1 MKSSSTAALLPFG
14 FLTLALFFL
23 GCSSQ
28 TKESSEQ
35 PAEATAAPEV
45 SQDQNVAAV
54 DASTLAQ
61 QDRLKQKASMLVVKA
76 NELANAG
83 QYKPALD
90 NYEEALRFDA
100 SNAEALQGKANMQRM
115 LATNVA
121 DGSQDAAANAA
132 ANREAMAEKAR
143 VYYQD
148 GLRAMANMDYDKAV
162 QDLTMAYQLVKYDPL
177 PANVGLSAQEVK
189 NALDDATLKKDEYDR
204 ASEMRRRDEI
214 SRIQKEEE
222 DRERKRL
229 ERRLQNLW
237 DNAIA
242 KFENEEFER
251 CENICNEIIRLDY
264 QSTKA
269 PQLKEAARRAR
280 HALAKEGNIRA
291 HREENDRIL
300 QEIKDATIIQ
310 TEIVR
315 FTSERE
321 WQKKND
327 RGDRSL
333 QQGLLEQSE
342 EDREVKSRLANATL
356 PSVNWSQK
364 TIQDVA
370 DSLRPQ
376 VGVNIIVTPAAK
388 EAATAELNLELK
400 QVTAERA
407 LEAACDALS
416 ITYAISD
423 GVVKIQTKEESRKN
437 KIIEFYEINDLVTPI
452 TPFPGPQLNLSAS
465 GVNQS
470 QLEAEKEGEGD
481 PTGAIETDKL
491 IDMIKKAVDNE
502 WDSDDGNKIEPK
514 NGVLIVRQTPEKQ
527 RLVRKILQD
536 LRRGTGLQVC
546 IEARFI
552 TVENNFL
559 QEIGV
564 DLRGLGNDTAGV
576 GVPGVGRDRTFDDF
590 GPAGTGVGTPLR
602 PLGVG
607 TPSSPQG
614 IGTGTDSGFNFND
627 FTETDVR
634 ARSENLFDERLG
646 RPNVLDETGGAAF
659 QFAYLDDTQLEVIL
673 RAVQKYE
680 RLNTLHAPKLTVYNT
695 QRANLTVLN
704 EIAYIKDFDVEIA
717 QAAVIADPIVDKIRE
732 GVVLDVKPIVSH
744 DRKYVTLE
752 LRPTVASL
760 VRPIRLFQTQLAIGA
775 AVTIQLPELHK
786 ESVGTT
792 VVVPDNGTLLLGG
805 LKFAEEKT
813 LDSKVPFLGDIPVL
827 SFFFSRTGKYTNLKD
842 LLILVKVKI
851 VVMSELEPG
860 ASEVDNLK

>member
-35 PAEATAAPEV
+35 PAEATAAPEM

-61 QDRLKQKASMLVVKA
+61 QDRLKQKASMLVTKA

-83 QYKPALD
+83 QYKLALD

-100 SNAEALQGKANMQRM
+100 SNADAVQGKANMQRM

-121 DGSQDAAANAA
+121 DGTQDAAANAA

-214 SRIQKEEE
+214 ARIQKEEE
-222 DRERKRL
+222 ERERKRL

-269 PQLKEAARRAR
+269 PELKEAARRAR

-291 HREENDRIL
+291 HREEHDRIL

-315 FTSERE
+315 FTNERE
-321 WQKKND
+321 WQKKNE

-342 EDREVKSRLANATL
+342 EDREVKNRLANATL

-416 ITYAISD
+416 ITYSISD
-423 GVVKIQTKEESRKN
+423 GVVKIQTKEEARKN
-437 KIIEFYEINDLVTPI
+437 KVIEFYEINDLVTPI
-452 TPFPGPQLNLSAS
+452 MSFPGVQLNLSAS
-465 GVNQS
+465 GVNQA
-470 QLEAEKEGEGD
+470 QLEEEGKDEGEA
-481 PTGAIETDKL
+481 TGAIETDKL

-514 NGVLIVRQTPEKQ
+514 SGVLIVRQTPEKQ
-527 RLVRKILQD
+527 RLVRKLLQD
-536 LRRGTGLQVC
+536 LRRGTGLQVN

-564 DLRGLGNDTAGV
+564 DLRGLGNDSAGV
-576 GVPGVGRDRTFDDF
+576 GIPGVGRDRTFDDF
-590 GPAGTGVGTPLR
+590 GPTGT
-602 PLGVG
+602 GVG
-607 TPSSPQG
+607 TPSSPTG
-614 IGTGTDSGFNFND
+614 IGTGNDSGFNFND

-646 RPNVLDETGGAAF
+646 NSQVLDETGGVAF
-659 QFAYLDDTQLEVIL
+659 QFAYLDDTQLEAIL

-704 EIAYIKDFDVEIA
+704 EVAYIKDFDVEIA

-744 DRKYVTLE
+744 DRRYVTLE
-752 LRPTVASL
+752 LRPTVASV
-760 VRPIRLFQTQLAIGA
+760 VRPIRQFQTQLGIGA
-775 AVTIQLPELHK
+775 AVTLQLPELHK
-786 ESVGTT
+786 ESVNTT